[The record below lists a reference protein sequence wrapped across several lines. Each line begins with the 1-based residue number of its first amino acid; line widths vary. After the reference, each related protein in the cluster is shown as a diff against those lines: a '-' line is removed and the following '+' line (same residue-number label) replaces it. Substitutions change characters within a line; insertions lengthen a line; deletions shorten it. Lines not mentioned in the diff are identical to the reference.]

1 MIELTS
7 LRSTSNLHPNVA
19 IEHHIQLH
27 STIQYV
33 DDAVVF
39 FSYRR
44 TAASRETSLST
55 RHITSLAHIIEG
67 HPYLYHTNSESIFTA
82 PHHSILDGLL
92 REYQLVCWLL
102 SLPFYEPIIR
112 DIGIISPIF
121 HLPINLP
128 STSSDYYS
136 PHHVGSSESFFEIC
150 IVCTSRTGSSTVWVE
165 VTDYAVPDR
174 QRDNARSR
182 ALPCLPNL

>member
-33 DDAVVF
+33 DDAVAF
-39 FSYRR
+39 FSYR
-44 TAASRETSLST
+44 SIIVPRETSLST

-67 HPYLYHTNSESIFTA
+67 HPYLYNTNSESIFIA

-121 HLPINLP
+121 QLPINLP
-128 STSSDYYS
+128 STSSDYYR
-136 PHHVGSSESFFEIC
+136 PHHVGSSECFYEIC
-150 IVCTSRTGSSTVWVE
+150 IVCTSRAGFSPVWVE
-165 VTDYAVPDR
+165 VTDYAVPDH
-174 QRDNARSR
+174 QRDDVRSR

>member
-27 STIQYV
+27 STLQYV
-33 DDAVVF
+33 DDAVAF

-44 TAASRETSLST
+44 IIVPRETSLST

-67 HPYLYHTNSESIFTA
+67 HPYLYHINSESIFIA

-102 SLPFYEPIIR
+102 SLPFYEPIRR

-128 STSSDYYS
+128 STSSDYYPTS
-136 PHHVGSSESFFEIC
+136 CRLLRILLQDLHRLYLKSWFQYSVGRSYRLC
-150 IVCTSRTGSSTVWVE
+150 CTRPST
-165 VTDYAVPDR
+165 R
-174 QRDNARSR
+174 
-182 ALPCLPNL
+182 

>member
-1 MIELTS
+1 M
-7 LRSTSNLHPNVA
+7 
-19 IEHHIQLH
+19 
-27 STIQYV
+27 

-67 HPYLYHTNSESIFTA
+67 HPYLYHTNSESIFIA

-136 PHHVGSSESFFEIC
+136 PHHVGSSESFCKIC
-150 IVCTSRTGSSTVWVE
+150 IVRTSRAGFSTVRVE
-165 VTDYAVPDR
+165 VTAYAVPGR
-174 QRDNARSR
+174 RREHARPR